1 MKNKKTNAV
10 GVFLRTLRAKHNEYQ
25 KDMAK
30 RLNVSPQYL
39 SKLELGSRTMTDAV
53 ETSLIREYNLRG
65 EDVKALRKARAE
77 SNEEVKFNLNNSLP
91 TNKVEMLKELQSVIG
106 TMSDEDVRAV
116 LRVLN
121 KHKPRGMA

>member
-1 MKNKKTNAV
+1 MKNKNTNAV

-53 ETSLIREYNLRG
+53 EASLIREYSLRS

-77 SNEEVKFNLNNSLP
+77 SNEEVKFNSNNSLP
-91 TNKVEMLKELQSVIG
+91 TNKVEMLKELQGVIG
-106 TMSDEDVRAV
+106 TMSDEDVRAI

-121 KHKPRGMA
+121 KHKPRGIA

>member
-53 ETSLIREYNLRG
+53 ETSLILEYNLRG

-77 SNEEVKFNLNNSLP
+77 SNEEVKFNSNNSLP

>member
-77 SNEEVKFNLNNSLP
+77 SNEEVKFNSNNSLP

>member
-53 ETSLIREYNLRG
+53 EASLIREYNMRG

-77 SNEEVKFNLNNSLP
+77 SNEEVKFNSNNSLP
-91 TNKVEMLKELQSVIG
+91 TNKVEMLKELQSAIG

-121 KHKPRGMA
+121 KHKPRGIA

>member
-39 SKLELGSRTMTDAV
+39 SKLELGSRTMTDVV
-53 ETSLIREYNLRG
+53 EASLIREYSLRG

-77 SNEEVKFNLNNSLP
+77 SNEEVKFNSNNSLP

-121 KHKPRGMA
+121 KRKPRGVA

>member
-1 MKNKKTNAV
+1 MKNKNTNAV

-39 SKLELGSRTMTDAV
+39 SKLELGSRTMTDTV
-53 ETSLIREYNLRG
+53 EASLIREYNLRG

-77 SNEEVKFNLNNSLP
+77 SNEEVKFNSNNSLP

-121 KHKPRGMA
+121 KRKPRGVA

>member
-77 SNEEVKFNLNNSLP
+77 SNEEVKFNSNNSLP
-91 TNKVEMLKELQSVIG
+91 TNKVEMLKELQSVIE

>member
-53 ETSLIREYNLRG
+53 EASLIREYSLRG
-65 EDVKALRKARAE
+65 EDVKTLRKARAE
-77 SNEEVKFNLNNSLP
+77 SNEEVKFNSNNSLP
-91 TNKVEMLKELQSVIG
+91 TNKVEMLKELQSAIG

-121 KHKPRGMA
+121 KHKPRGIA

>member
-1 MKNKKTNAV
+1 MKNKNTNAV

-39 SKLELGSRTMTDAV
+39 SKLELGSRTMTDTV
-53 ETSLIREYNLRG
+53 EASLIREYNLRG

-77 SNEEVKFNLNNSLP
+77 SNEEVKFNSNNSLP
-91 TNKVEMLKELQSVIG
+91 TNKVEMLKELQGVIG

-121 KHKPRGMA
+121 KRKPRGIA

>member
-53 ETSLIREYNLRG
+53 EASLIREYSLRG
-65 EDVKALRKARAE
+65 EDVKALRRARAE
-77 SNEEVKFNLNNSLP
+77 SNEEVKFNSNNSLP

-121 KHKPRGMA
+121 KHKPRGIA

>member
-1 MKNKKTNAV
+1 MKNKKTNTV

-77 SNEEVKFNLNNSLP
+77 SNEEVKFNSNNSLP
-91 TNKVEMLKELQSVIG
+91 INKVEMLKELQSVIG

>member
-1 MKNKKTNAV
+1 MKNKNTNAV

-53 ETSLIREYNLRG
+53 EASLIREYSLRG

-77 SNEEVKFNLNNSLP
+77 SNEEVKFNSNNLLP

-121 KHKPRGMA
+121 KRKPRGVA

>member
-77 SNEEVKFNLNNSLP
+77 SNEEVKLNSNNSLP

>member
-1 MKNKKTNAV
+1 MKNKNTNAV

-53 ETSLIREYNLRG
+53 EASLIREYNLRG

-77 SNEEVKFNLNNSLP
+77 SNEEVKFNSNNSLP
-91 TNKVEMLKELQSVIG
+91 TNKVEMLKELQSAIG

-121 KHKPRGMA
+121 KHKPRGIA